1 MLAISRSSKEKNRAF
16 GEVARTKG
24 EGNVAWL
31 ARSGEGARGGVRLL
45 LVGGVDLASTRLR
58 IAQSH
63 ARDDL
68 TPSHWSHVAIVVG
81 GGLLKADTPL
91 FEVRLEPPGGLSSL
105 VTRNG
110 VMKGKL
116 ADYDA
121 VERYPN
127 VALLDLP
134 VKADAMD
141 DAINRFYHVR
151 HVADGIGLAIAWLD
165 FVCGV
170 GRTPNPLLAGEGI
183 PSAVFVEMVV
193 AAAGFELT
201 PGLPNRSSCPEAIWQ
216 AAKFWHGE
224 DAKSD
229 ASAGRGTGVEAKNN
243 DSRGDEAEPEGGQ
256 GKVEIVGGRWV
267 IRRGSGVV

>member
-1 MLAISRSSKEKNRAF
+1 MLAISRSSKKANRGFA
-16 GEVARTKG
+16 EVARAKG

-31 ARSGEGARGGVRLL
+31 ARSGGGVGGGVRLL
-45 LVGGVDLASTRLR
+45 LFGGVDLASTRLR

-68 TPSHWSHVAIVVG
+68 TPSHWSHVAIVVADG
-81 GGLLKADTPL
+81 PLEADTPL

-105 VTRNG
+105 VARNG
-110 VMKGKL
+110 VIEGKL

-121 VERYPN
+121 ADRYPN
-127 VALLDLP
+127 VALLGVP
-134 VKADAMD
+134 VKADDMAA
-141 DAINRFYHVR
+141 AIKRFYHVR

-224 DAKSD
+224 DATSA
-229 ASAGRGTGVEAKNN
+229 ASAGGGTGAEAKDN
-243 DSRGDEAEPEGGQ
+243 DSKGDEAEPDGGQ
-256 GKVEIVGGRWV
+256 GKVEVVGGSWV
-267 IRRGSGVV
+267 IRRGGGVV